1 MQEMKKT
8 GSINK
13 SPRIRIEI
21 KDNNNNKWN
30 EISLTIGDDEEET
43 NINNK
48 QQQNDQ
54 EKKEG

>member
-30 EISLTIGDDEEET
+30 EISLTIGDDEEG